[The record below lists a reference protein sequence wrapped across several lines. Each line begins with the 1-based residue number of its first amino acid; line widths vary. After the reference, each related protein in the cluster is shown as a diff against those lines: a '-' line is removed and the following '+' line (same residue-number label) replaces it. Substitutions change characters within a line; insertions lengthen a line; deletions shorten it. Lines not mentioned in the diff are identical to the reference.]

1 MAKTDKELR
10 ELGAQLMRNSGLG
23 SGAAGSGLGSG
34 AAGSGLGSGAAGSGL
49 SGLGGGEKKELL
61 KSLSPIPQATL
72 DYGTGRGRGSGAA
85 GSGLGSGAA
94 GSGLGADE
102 KKKLLAASI
111 GGPLSPAIMDSGSAP
126 TPDKTFFD
134 NLNPYAVLGE
144 PNIPS
149 KFTLGGEN
157 TSAPALKTEPDKE
170 SLFGS
175 PMGARSES
183 SLSGSVG
190 GLGAPARALGTK
202 SGAMRTEARRLRKQ
216 GYGDAAQKMA
226 LDASMAR
233 LNEPKILTQ
242 TQRGEQAKQDQES
255 GMAIQEAAAA
265 QAEESKYLRDL
276 YRRGRADLANK

>member
-10 ELGAQLMRNSGLG
+10 ELGKQLMRNSGLG
-23 SGAAGSGLGSG
+23 SGAAGSGL
-34 AAGSGLGSGAAGSGL
+34 
-49 SGLGGGEKKELL
+49 
-61 KSLSPIPQATL
+61 
-72 DYGTGRGRGSGAA
+72 GSGAA

-126 TPDKTFFD
+126 TPNKTFFD

-175 PMGARSES
+175 PMRERSNSSLMGGTGTLDSGGLRS
-183 SLSGSVG
+183 SLS
-190 GLGAPARALGTK
+190 APARALGTE

-216 GYGDAAQKMA
+216 GYGDAAQSMA
-226 LDASMAR
+226 LAASKAR

-242 TQRGEQAKQDQES
+242 EQRGAQAVQAQEV
-255 GMAIQEAAAA
+255 GMAAKEAAEA
-265 QAEESKYLRDL
+265 QRAEAQYLRDL
-276 YRRGRADLANK
+276 YKRGRADLANQ